1 MMKGTLLVLALLVT
15 RELGI
20 QMAESCPIFYGVFG
34 TLAIGS
40 KSLLD
45 ASLDLV
51 HATQPE
57 KVALEK
63 IQECYNEAG
72 IESKIL
78 DLIVMGTITTSK
90 ECIHY
95 TVDKIKKDVTELLN

>member
-1 MMKGTLLVLALLVT
+1 MIPLMGCFCLLSS
-15 RELGI
+15 
-20 QMAESCPIFYGVFG
+20 AESCPIFYGVFG

-78 DLIVMGTITTSK
+78 DLIVMVIYFPPPNPRSGD
-90 ECIHY
+90 IHAAHCKMPH
-95 TVDKIKKDVTELLN
+95 TNRP

>member
-1 MMKGTLLVLALLVT
+1 MKATLLVLALLVT

-20 QMAESCPIFYGVFG
+20 QMAETCPVFYGIFG
-34 TLAIGS
+34 TLAVGS
-40 KSLLD
+40 KLLLD
-45 ASLDLV
+45 ISLNLV
-51 HATQPE
+51 HATQAE
-57 KVALEK
+57 KVAFEK
-63 IQECYNEAG
+63 IQDCYNEAG

-95 TVDKIKKDVTELLN
+95 AVDTIKKDVTKLLN